1 MFHLSVGGLC
11 SYACTLESFAAKM
24 FHLTAATCQDVPSF
38 GRGLCSYACTLESF
52 AAKMFH
58 LKAATCQDVPSF
70 GRGTL

>member
-1 MFHLSVGGLC
+1 MVSTRMHSDLC
-11 SYACTLESFAAKM
+11 LDQGSLFTPEQLASRCDITFERY
-24 FHLTAATCQDVPSF
+24 
-38 GRGLCSYACTLESF
+38 RSYACTLESF